1 MWELRWILVA
11 LGVAVVAGVYGWYRL
26 PYRFRLVRRRGGEPR
41 TSPGGPDAPPAPPAP
56 ADAPVRQAAA
66 GPEKVITLRFVPRN
80 GEGINAQKAVLALR
94 AAGLEHGRY
103 GIFHFPMEADRQ
115 QAQFSVASLIEPGSF
130 DLSNLEEQALP
141 GMSFFMVL
149 PGGGDP
155 VGRFDRMVAVARRL
169 KRFLDAELFDDQGS
183 SWSIQRE
190 RYVREEIIEY
200 CHQTRG

>member
-11 LGVAVVAGVYGWYRL
+11 LGVVVVAGIYGWYRL
-26 PYRFRLVRRRGGEPR
+26 PYRLRFVRLMGGEPR
-41 TSPGGPDAPPAPPAP
+41 VSPGEPDAPPAPE
-56 ADAPVRQAAA
+56 DAPVRPSAAV
-66 GPEKVITLRFVPRN
+66 PKKVITLRFVPRK
-80 GEGINAQKAVLALR
+80 GEGINAHQAVLALR

-103 GIFHFPMEADRQ
+103 GIFHFPMEADRE
-115 QAQFSVASLIEPGSF
+115 QAEFSVASLIEPGSF
-130 DLSNLEEQALP
+130 DLSNLEEQTLP

-155 VGRFDRMVAVARRL
+155 VVRFDRMVAVARKL

-200 CHQTRG
+200 CHQARG

>member
-11 LGVAVVAGVYGWYRL
+11 LGVAVVAGIYGWYRL
-26 PYRFRLVRRRGGEPR
+26 PFRLRLVRRMGGGAR
-41 TSPGGPDAPPAPPAP
+41 ASPNGLDAPPAPEDAP
-56 ADAPVRQAAA
+56 ARQAAA
-66 GPEKVITLRFVPRN
+66 GPKKVITLRFVPRN
-80 GEGINAQKAVLALR
+80 GGGINAEQAVLALR

-115 QAQFSVASLIEPGSF
+115 QAEFSVASLIEPGSF
-130 DLSNLEEQALP
+130 DLSNLEEQTLP

-155 VGRFDRMVAVARRL
+155 IGRFDRMVGVARKL

>member
-11 LGVAVVAGVYGWYRL
+11 LGVAVVAGIYGWYRL
-26 PYRFRLVRRRGGEPR
+26 PYRLRFVRRMGGGPR
-41 TSPGGPDAPPAPPAP
+41 VSPGGLDVPPAPEDAP
-56 ADAPVRQAAA
+56 ARPAAA
-66 GPEKVITLRFVPRN
+66 GPKKVIALRFVPRN
-80 GEGINAQKAVLALR
+80 GGGINAEQAVLALR

-115 QAQFSVASLIEPGSF
+115 QAEFSVASLIEPGSF
-130 DLSNLEEQALP
+130 DLSNLEEQTLP

-149 PGGGDP
+149 PGEGDP